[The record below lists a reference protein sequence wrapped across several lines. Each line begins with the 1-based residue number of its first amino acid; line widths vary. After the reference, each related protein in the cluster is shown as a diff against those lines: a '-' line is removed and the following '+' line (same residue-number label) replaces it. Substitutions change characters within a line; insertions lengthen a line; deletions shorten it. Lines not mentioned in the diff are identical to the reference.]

1 MNQRE
6 QTVQEARKLISD
18 GLLVDFFRQI
28 KDSGNVFAVEL
39 LNQDLDSGLSLDQIF
54 YTGDN
59 NGFSLSVSRV
69 GDNEMKLCF
78 SCHAGPLAGDGGEW
92 IVCLDESERIVSIEQ
107 TGEWIE

>member
-18 GLLVDFFRQI
+18 RLLVDFFRQV
-28 KDSGNVFAVEL
+28 KDSANVIAVEL

-54 YTGDN
+54 YTGND

-69 GDNEMKLCF
+69 GDSEMKLCF
-78 SCHAGPLAGDGGEW
+78 SCHAGPGAGDGGEW
-92 IVCLDESERIVSIEQ
+92 TVRLNEAERIVSIQ
-107 TGEWIE
+107 QADVWIE